1 MEKVVP
7 RAVLQARPVLSVRLV
22 LLLRVLP
29 ARLGLPE
36 PCPEPVAQSGRRQ
49 M

>member
-29 ARLGLPE
+29 ARLGAAGA
-36 PCPEPVAQSGRRQ
+36 VSGAGGAVWA
-49 M
+49 